1 MILTCDSHRIGQS
14 VLTWDKNTVASI
26 VWIDFPILLSFS
38 CHDKL
43 LYSIVLLVL
52 LCSPKDP
59 GVVIHGHFLY
69 GLPATKD
76 KKRDVGVEQNQV
88 KVKELT

>member
-1 MILTCDSHRIGQS
+1 MLSERSH
-14 VLTWDKNTVASI
+14 
-26 VWIDFPILLSFS
+26 
-38 CHDKL
+38 
-43 LYSIVLLVL
+43 
-52 LCSPKDP
+52 P

-88 KVKELT
+88 KVKELTWTIRAKKIMAINI